1 MTDFIE
7 ALPKEYSEKFKLD
20 DKLIFL
26 FESHNVTG
34 NVVVKETSENEKMPS
49 ARDKNFSDYIH
60 NQLKKNEN
68 IIEASDNG
76 IINYFVKKIKA
87 KNTRNYKLFLC
98 LDTGLNI
105 YQLNAVYC
113 EKISRNKKHGQN
125 DTDHALKC
133 VKELISIISC
143 TNFLS
148 FLAIPQFHGA

>member
-26 FESHNVTG
+26 FESPNVTG

-49 ARDKNFSDYIH
+49 VRDKNFSDYIH
-60 NQLKKNEN
+60 NRLKKNEN

-76 IINYFVKKIKA
+76 IFNYFVKKINI
-87 KNTRNYKLFLC
+87 KNTRNYKLYLC

-113 EKISRNKKHGQN
+113 EKISRNKKHGQKN
-125 DTDHALKC
+125 TDHALKC
-133 VKELISIISC
+133 VRELISIISC

-148 FLAIPQFHGA
+148 FLAIPQFPGT